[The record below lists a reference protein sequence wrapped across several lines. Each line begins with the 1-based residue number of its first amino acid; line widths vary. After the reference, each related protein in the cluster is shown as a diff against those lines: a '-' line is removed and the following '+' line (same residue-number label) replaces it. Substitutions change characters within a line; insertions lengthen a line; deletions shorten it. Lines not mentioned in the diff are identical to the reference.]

1 VAYPNIAARGTS
13 AVIMKRSDLVSV
25 PVILPRRFIN
35 YPMILPEYS
44 AGTVTSTAIIGSRIY
59 GSALSKA
66 SLKEYL
72 VAI

>member
-1 VAYPNIAARGTS
+1 
-13 AVIMKRSDLVSV
+13 
-25 PVILPRRFIN
+25 
-35 YPMILPEYS
+35 MILPEYS